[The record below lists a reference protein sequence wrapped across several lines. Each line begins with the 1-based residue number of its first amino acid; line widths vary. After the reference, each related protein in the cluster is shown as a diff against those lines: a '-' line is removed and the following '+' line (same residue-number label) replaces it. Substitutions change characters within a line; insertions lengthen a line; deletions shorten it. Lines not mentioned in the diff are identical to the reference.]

1 MDDLERSRG
10 VHVSDLACVVLSLGA
25 QRGLADAVRSL
36 VEQDPLPEVVV
47 VNSAGGDPAASL
59 AHAGLEVPVIDW
71 PERLFAGAARNRG
84 IAATSARYVAFLAA
98 DSVAEPG
105 WVAGRIERHAA
116 GADAVACVMASPPDA
131 SRSARAAHLLLN
143 NRRMADTPPEE
154 RLFYGLSY
162 DRELFT
168 RFGPFR
174 EDMRVG
180 EDSEFNARLQGSA
193 TFAWAPGVRTQHEA
207 PSRPR
212 DLLRDQYARGRRRV
226 VAERGLSRSHTA
238 RKMVAHA
245 RVSVRLARR
254 QAERT
259 SDQDE
264 RARLI
269 ESWPLVIP
277 GALSYLAGSITAA
290 SSPGSRAGRRR
301 DHGTPG

>member
-1 MDDLERSRG
+1 
-10 VHVSDLACVVLSLGA
+10 
-25 QRGLADAVRSL
+25 LADAVRSL
-36 VEQDPLPEVVV
+36 VEQEPLPEVVV
-47 VNSAGGDPAASL
+47 VNSGGGDPATSL
-59 AHAGLEVPVIDW
+59 ANAGLEVPVIDW

-105 WVAGRIERHAA
+105 WVAGRLRHHAA

-154 RLFYGLSY
+154 RLYNGLSY
-162 DRELFT
+162 DRALFT
-168 RFGPFR
+168 RFGLFR
-174 EDMRVG
+174 EDLRVG
-180 EDSEFNARLQGSA
+180 EDSEFNARLEGSA
-193 TFAWAPGVRTQHEA
+193 TLAWAPEVRTRHEA

-226 VAERGLSRSHTA
+226 VAERHLSRAHTA
-238 RKMVAHA
+238 RRMAAHA
-245 RVSVRLARR
+245 RVNVRLALQR
-254 QAERT
+254 AGRT
-259 SDQDE
+259 SDQEE

-269 ESWPLVIP
+269 ESWPLIIP

-290 SSPGSRAGRRR
+290 SSPDSRAAGRQ
-301 DHGTPG
+301 DDGTPG